1 MAGLF
6 DDKSGLR
13 PPPMMGKKARTK
25 LNKHNTYRMPPNL
38 KGATAAAKGGL
49 GGAFTSGKKMAKV
62 RGFSG
67 KDGSFVTP
75 TGGTGLDYTPIDIK
89 GAYSPMP
96 IEDEDDDE
104 ISGGLASDGYTAQE
118 IQADPSLMDDV
129 YATASANLARPR
141 MEAANAAKQAE
152 YAKIMGNLKPPGQGG
167 LNLPLLQFAAG
178 MLSPTKTGSFGESLG
193 YGIGSGVSGAQK
205 QREQEQEF
213 QKLQANLGLGAAD
226 AAYKGAY
233 NLEALDQQ
241 RDIAELNKQARI
253 DAANIG
259 ANARMAA
266 KTNKSQD
273 NINENAD
280 KANINLGEQLQ
291 KSSDAS
297 RELTEGLT
305 QLEGILP
312 DLPENPTTNWIAE
325 HDITNTL
332 PITKAK
338 SEADKIIKQVILPKV
353 KSLGVNPSNRDL
365 QFTADAFVKSG
376 STRRSNERALLSGQL
391 FATRA
396 REINDIYN
404 EMYADPYF
412 AENPRK
418 FKREL
423 NKRIDELP
431 SIAEQVEAKFPDE
444 KKAAPKGGMP
454 GRPQGRQSPARDFK
468 DWKIEKVQ
476 EK

>member
-49 GGAFTSGKKMAKV
+49 GGAFTSGKKMAKYA
-62 RGFSG
+62 FAE
-67 KDGSFVTP
+67 
-75 TGGTGLDYTPIDIK
+75 GGLV
-89 GAYSPMP
+89 
-96 IEDEDDDE
+96 EDDTLDD
-104 ISGGLASDGYTAQE
+104 SVGGLASDGYTAQE

-141 MEAANAAKQAE
+141 MEAAEKLRQQQYEKVLA
-152 YAKIMGNLKPPGQGG
+152 GLKPPGQGG

-193 YGIGSGVSGAQK
+193 YGVGSGVSGAQK

-273 NINENAD
+273 KINENAD
-280 KANINLGEQLQ
+280 KANIKLGEQLQ
-291 KSSDAS
+291 KSADAS

-312 DLPENPTTNWIAE
+312 SLPENPVTNWIAE

-338 SEADKIIKQVILPKV
+338 NEADKIIKQIIIPKV

-376 STRRSNERALLSGQL
+376 STLRSNKRALFSGQL
-391 FATRA
+391 LAERA
-396 REINDIYN
+396 REINDIHT
-404 EMYADPYF
+404 ELFADPYY
-412 AENPRK
+412 AENPRE
-418 FKREL
+418 FKQEL

-444 KKAAPKGGMP
+444 KKVAPKGGMP
-454 GRPQGRQSPARDFK
+454 GRPQGRQSPAKDFK

-476 EK
+476 EE